1 MTAPA
6 DFSVTTK
13 VLSID
18 HTSFISSFFSF
29 ISDNCKYGSLL
40 RKCLKM
46 KTFLLLT
53 IIYSKTNIN
62 IVKVARVVNLKLVFT
77 D

>member
-6 DFSVTTK
+6 DFSVTKFYPLTI
-13 VLSID
+13 L
-18 HTSFISSFFSF
+18 HFFLHFFSF

>member
-18 HTSFISSFFSF
+18 HTSFISSFFSY
-29 ISDNCKYGSLL
+29 ISDNFKYGSLL